1 MARNNHGPLWNQD
14 VVLAVGLAVAGMAV
28 LQSKLFSSAAA
39 MELPLLNW
47 LAAWK
52 LIAWWPVLLIVSGVV
67 LWVWQIRANR
77 RSKKR
82 TRSVVQTG
90 R

>member
-1 MARNNHGPLWNQD
+1 MARNNQGPLWNQD

-28 LQSKLFSSAAA
+28 LQSKLISSAAA

-47 LAAWK
+47 LAALK

-82 TRSVVQTG
+82 TRSVVQT
-90 R
+90 RR